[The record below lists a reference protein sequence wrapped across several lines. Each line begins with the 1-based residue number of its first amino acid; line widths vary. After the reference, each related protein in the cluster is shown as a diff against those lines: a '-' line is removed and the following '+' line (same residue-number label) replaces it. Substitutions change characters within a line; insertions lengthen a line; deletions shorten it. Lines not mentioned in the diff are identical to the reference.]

1 MRAAYFR
8 SPLHLL
14 TLLFI
19 SSLLHVV
26 DSFLYAISLHMA
38 SLHVH
43 LHSPH
48 SASCALDFTPL
59 HIASP
64 PLPITSPRT
73 TCYKPPMRAYEPC
86 QTIPDNCLP
95 KTCKPEPPST
105 FFMPPHRYEHKV
117 ALQNAQRHCLPTA
130 SFPNPCHLADKIF
143 VSEAV
148 QVSRIDA
155 GIFKMVTHIM
165 QFGFYGPQALSTGVC
180 HLCQANICSKKRI
193 PCSLHISIFLIRQEA
208 ICTIC
213 D

>member
-1 MRAAYFR
+1 MPSHFTWPRFMCTCIHPT
-8 SPLHLL
+8 PLHARL
-14 TLLFI
+14 T
-19 SSLLHVV
+19 
-26 DSFLYAISLHMA
+26 
-38 SLHVH
+38 
-43 LHSPH
+43 SPH
-48 SASCALDFTPL
+48 STSHRLPSPSPRLAPHVTSHPCAHMNPARRYQTIVYQK
-59 HIASP
+59 HASP
-64 PLPITSPRT
+64 SHPQL
-73 TCYKPPMRAYEPC
+73 
-86 QTIPDNCLP
+86 L
-95 KTCKPEPPST
+95 
-105 FFMPPHRYEHKV
+105 FMPPHRYEHKV

-165 QFGFYGPQALSTGVC
+165 QFGLYGPQALSTGVC

-213 D
+213 DLYKFC